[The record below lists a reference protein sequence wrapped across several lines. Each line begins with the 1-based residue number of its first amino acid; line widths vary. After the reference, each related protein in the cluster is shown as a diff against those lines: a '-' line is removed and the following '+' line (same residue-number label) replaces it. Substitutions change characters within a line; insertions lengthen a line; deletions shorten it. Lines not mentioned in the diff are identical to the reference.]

1 MTSNGIT
8 KRTFLALG
16 ASTLF
21 APALLRKAYAAR
33 TLNLGFNTSAI
44 EAAKSHF
51 ADPFTDATGIPVN
64 LVARRDNPVT
74 EVKVQATSGSY
85 QWDVSGAISG
95 DTYWQVADL
104 VEPLDLSDPKLA
116 ALPDYAKT
124 PGWVGYATVAFTMA
138 YQTNEFPGRELVWE
152 DLLDTQKTPGTRALR
167 KRVNENVEIALRM
180 SGVDPKDIYKVLSTS
195 EGWDRAFA
203 KLDELKPVTDIW
215 WDSDAQVLP
224 LLGSG
229 DLSICPNYNVDIFDV
244 IAGGGKLTLNWDRGF
259 FTSNGFLIPKGTPNA
274 DIAKQFIS
282 FALDAK
288 RMGGFCEALSYGPT
302 VPGAIDFITPAN
314 LDRAPTAPQ
323 NLAKIAPID
332 TKFWSENASQAT
344 LRFNEWLLA
353 G

>member
-1 MTSNGIT
+1 MISKGIS
-8 KRTFLALG
+8 KRRFLALG
-16 ASTLF
+16 AATVF
-21 APALLRKAYAAR
+21 APAVLRKAYAAR

-44 EAAKSHF
+44 DAAKVHF
-51 ADPFTDATGIPVN
+51 ADPFTEATGIPVN

-74 EVKVQATSGSY
+74 EVKVQASSGSY

-104 VEPLDLSDPKLA
+104 VEPLDLSDPKIA
-116 ALPDYAKT
+116 ALPDYAREA
-124 PGWVGYATVAFTMA
+124 GWVGYATVAFTMA
-138 YQTNEFPGRELVWE
+138 YQTEEFAGRSLVWE
-152 DLLDTQKTPGTRALR
+152 DLLDKQKTPGTRALR
-167 KRVNENVEIALRM
+167 KRVNENVELALRM
-180 SGVDPKDIYKVLSTS
+180 SGVDAKDIYTVLASP

-229 DLSICPNYNVDIFDV
+229 DLSICPNYNVDIVDV
-244 IAGGGKLTLNWDRGF
+244 IAGGGKLSLNWDRGF
-259 FTSNGFLIPKGTPNA
+259 FTSNGFLIPKGAPNA

-282 FALDAK
+282 SSLDAK
-288 RMGGFCEALSYGPT
+288 RMAAFCEALSYGPT
-302 VPGAIDFITPAN
+302 VPGAVDFIAPEN
-314 LDRAPTAPQ
+314 LNKLPTAPQ
-323 NLAKIAPID
+323 NLAKIAPVD
-332 TKFWSENASQAT
+332 TKFWSANVAQAT